1 MAIALTD
8 AQVRSLRARF
18 DAHDATPQA
27 HSSTWSRR
35 LYAPFFIDA
44 PEMADVKRA
53 ITRAHPRHVVAFDI
67 VFESR
72 GNETAWHTDYESLG
86 PFVVRDA
93 LVAMRDRH
101 FVSVHFNLTKD
112 GGALVTCERAPMWL
126 DWLTYRCIVAFG
138 IYSTAHRLLTRIA
151 GPFLAAF
158 ASHAPNAVGAGN
170 SFDNMRLHKVTA
182 GAPRI
187 SYVVRLA
194 HKDALISREAVR
206 RGVERSA
213 ACAALGFLSET
224 LPDEREHRVGDLDW
238 SGEAMR
244 EASARKGVT
253 TATVTTAAGADAKS
267 ARVS

>member
-8 AQVRSLRARF
+8 AQVRSLRASF
-18 DAHDATPQA
+18 DAHGATPQA
-27 HSSTWSRR
+27 HASTWSRR

-101 FVSVHFNLTKD
+101 FVSVHFNLTND
-112 GGALVTCERAPMWL
+112 GGALVTCDSPAWL
-126 DWLTYRCIVAFG
+126 SWLTYRCIVAFG
-138 IYSTAHRLLTRIA
+138 IYSTAHTLLTRIT

-158 ASHAPNAVGAGN
+158 ASHAPTPSARERLRQH
-170 SFDNMRLHKVTA
+170 RLHKVTS

-187 SYVVRLA
+187 SSSFAWRI
-194 HKDALISREAVR
+194 KTRSSRER
-206 RGVERSA
+206 RCDG
-213 ACAALGFLSET
+213 
-224 LPDEREHRVGDLDW
+224 
-238 SGEAMR
+238 
-244 EASARKGVT
+244 ASNGPPRARRW
-253 TATVTTAAGADAKS
+253 AS
-267 ARVS
+267 